1 MNPSLANFMLARTPE
16 SIKHPEGHE
25 QEAQA
30 QAQAT
35 TNKNNTKMSVNT
47 HFKLNTGAPIPAVGL
62 GTWQSAPGEVAAA
75 VEHALKSGY
84 RHIDAAFVYQ
94 NEKEVGEGL
103 KKAFATGEI
112 KREDVFVTSKLWCTF
127 HQTGLPEKCL
137 DQTLQNLGLDYID
150 LWLMH
155 WPVPMNP
162 NGNHPLFPK
171 HEDGSRDLDTKWS
184 YVDTWKGMEEVQK
197 SGKVKAIGVSNFS
210 VPYLEKLLSEATIV
224 PAANQIE
231 NHPYLPQQEI
241 VDFCKEKGILV
252 QAYSPLGSTGSP
264 LFQEEGVQEVAKKHN
279 VGPGTVLISYQGM
292 FELCPSGCIL
302 LTWIPQSPAASLLSP
317 SPSQPPESQRTSR
330 SWPSTRQIS
339 KRSTRSIKSRA

>member
-1 MNPSLANFMLARTPE
+1 MNPSLANFMLARTPDF
-16 SIKHPEGHE
+16 IKKPE
-25 QEAQA
+25 
-30 QAQAT
+30 AT
-35 TNKNNTKMSVNT
+35 DDKMAVNT
-47 HFKLNTGAPIPAVGL
+47 HFKLNTGASIPAVGL

-84 RHIDAAFVYQ
+84 RHIDAAFVYG
-94 NEKEVGEGL
+94 NENEVGQGL
-103 KKAFATGEI
+103 KAAFDSGI

-127 HQTGLPEKCL
+127 HQKPQECL
-137 DQTLQNLGLDYID
+137 DKTLENLGLEYLD

-184 YVDTWKGMEEVQK
+184 YVQTWKGMEEVQK

-210 VPYLEKLLSEATIV
+210 VPFLETLLKDSSVV

-241 VDFCKEKGILV
+241 VDFCQSKGIQV

-264 LFQEEGVQEVAKKHN
+264 LFQEEGVKEVAKKHN
-279 VGPGTVLISYQGM
+279 VGPGTVLISYQGRHSSFHPDDIPM
-292 FELCPSGCIL
+292 
-302 LTWIPQSPAASLLSP
+302 LTA
-317 SPSQPPESQRTSR
+317 RF
-330 SWPSTRQIS
+330 
-339 KRSTRSIKSRA
+339 